1 MKRSTMISSMLLG
14 ASLAVGGFMLAPSF
28 ADDKRT
34 ATTDERQWLPIQNV
48 IDKLEAAGYR
58 DIEKIEREH
67 GSYKV
72 RATNRNGER
81 SKLYVSPQTGEITD
95 RGSHDKRNKT
105 SADRPKRGNALATFI
120 DCNERRCRDDQ
131 PQKDTPAAPTQ
142 TPAPAPANK

>member
-1 MKRSTMISSMLLG
+1 MKRSTMISSLLLG

-28 ADDKRT
+28 AGDFRT
-34 ATTDERQWLPIQNV
+34 TPADERPWLPMQKI

-81 SKLYVSPQTGEITD
+81 SKLYVSPQTGDIVD
-95 RGSHDKRNKT
+95 RSSQDKA
-105 SADRPKRGNALATFI
+105 SDDRRQRGNAFAIFS
-120 DCNERRCRDDQ
+120 DCNKRRCRDDQ
-131 PQKDTPAAPTQ
+131 SQKTTPPV
-142 TPAPAPANK
+142 PAPASK